1 MALAFLALICGLGA
15 TGCTSSGPG
24 SAVGADPDPAAGQAT
39 EVPAVV
45 DAGMFTFSYV
55 AKGDAGF
62 MDQTL
67 DIHSSAEV
75 PVLLTAEISA
85 LDDDGE
91 VQAGLDVT
99 TVFGSDIG
107 RMVVMPGP
115 NLDVVLFDAEN
126 GGTTR
131 DLRVE
136 VQEVTPVDGP
146 ALTGWV
152 EVVPSDDEG
161 AETQNPDRFT
171 HIALRGDNDLP
182 ATVCAVYLVWGD
194 VAPGDS
200 QQAAE
205 VVDLLPPTTAA
216 ADSDTFVELPADLRR
231 RLDLGGGRNGGSFK
245 AYYCL
250 PA

>member
-1 MALAFLALICGLGA
+1 MR
-15 TGCTSSGPG
+15 S
-24 SAVGADPDPAAGQAT
+24 DPPSEAAGAA
-39 EVPAVV
+39 EVPTEG

-55 AKGDAGF
+55 AKGDPGF

-85 LDDDGE
+85 LDDNGQ
-91 VQAGLDVT
+91 VQEGVDVG
-99 TVFGSDIG
+99 TVFGSDVG
-107 RMVVMPGP
+107 RMIVMPGA
-115 NLDVVLFDAEN
+115 NLDIVVFDAEN
-126 GGTTR
+126 GGTTQ

-136 VQEVTPVDGP
+136 VHAVTPVDGP
-146 ALTGWV
+146 AQTGWV
-152 EVVPSDDEG
+152 EVVASDSDG
-161 AETQNPDRFT
+161 TETQDPDRFT
-171 HIALRGDNDLP
+171 HVALRSDNDTP

-205 VVDLLPPTTAA
+205 VIELLPPTTAA
-216 ADSDTFVELPADLRR
+216 ADSDTFVELPADLVH
-231 RLDLGGGRNGGSFK
+231 RLDLNGSPNGGSFK

-250 PA
+250 PT